1 MGLVLALLALAAKE
15 NGIATLPVTIAWNM
29 VRLSS
34 KPSTKWRSS
43 WSTLRRAVL
52 HHSILVLI
60 LTTVLLLLARL
71 LLLRGH
77 LPAFSEQDNP
87 AVFASNSRARVL
99 TLLYLPVF
107 NMGLLL
113 APIRLSY
120 DYTNGSIPLIEHYGD
135 WRNAATLL
143 FYTVLLGA
151 LLYSWIQR
159 KVPIDESALLVQ

>member
-1 MGLVLALLALAAKE
+1 MNEWKWKKNKTSSSPNNMMVFNRRCCCCWPVCCCCAATCRPSLSRTTPLCSRPTPGPGNPRKRRPKFLCHPLLTK
-15 NGIATLPVTIAWNM
+15 TFFS
-29 VRLSS
+29 LSVG
-34 KPSTKWRSS
+34 T
-43 WSTLRRAVL
+43 
-52 HHSILVLI
+52 
-60 LTTVLLLLARL
+60 
-71 LLLRGH
+71 G
-77 LPAFSEQDNP
+77 
-87 AVFASNSRARVL
+87 RVL

-159 KVPIDESALLVQ
+159 KVRPTPIDPDEIYQHRFSS